1 MNNKASKEKMLLEKH
16 ESLQWKDLWL
26 GEGRK
31 CFKAIK
37 NEVGR
42 SQQKVIKLKVK
53 EAIPNIDQS
62 IGEVVVGPDDQ
73 RKEKKT
79 DEGKERLKWINR
91 LVNINMN
98 ERKKYAYWRKQRQQ
112 QQQN

>member
-1 MNNKASKEKMLLEKH
+1 MKRFMARRGKKY
-16 ESLQWKDLWL
+16 
-26 GEGRK
+26 

-53 EAIPNIDQS
+53 EAIPDVDQLID
-62 IGEVVVGPDDQ
+62 EVVVGPDDQ
-73 RKEKKT
+73 RKEKKSE
-79 DEGKERLKWINR
+79 EGKERLKRING

-98 ERKKYAYWRKQRQQ
+98 ERKKYTY
-112 QQQN
+112 

>member
-1 MNNKASKEKMLLEKH
+1 MNHYNEKIYGKGREEK
-16 ESLQWKDLWL
+16 
-26 GEGRK
+26 K

-62 IGEVVVGPDDQ
+62 IDEMIVGPDDQ
-73 RKEKKT
+73 RKRE
-79 DEGKERLKWINR
+79 ENGQRERTIK
-91 LVNINMN
+91 MD
-98 ERKKYAYWRKQRQQ
+98 Q
-112 QQQN
+112 

>member
-1 MNNKASKEKMLLEKH
+1 MNYYNEKIYG
-16 ESLQWKDLWL
+16 Q
-26 GEGRK
+26 GREEK

-62 IGEVVVGPDDQ
+62 IDEVVVGPDDQ
-73 RKEKKT
+73 RKRKKT
-79 DEGKERLKWINR
+79 DEGKERLKWIIG
-91 LVNINMN
+91 LVNVNMN
-98 ERKKYAYWRKQRQQ
+98 ERKKYTY
-112 QQQN
+112 

>member
-1 MNNKASKEKMLLEKH
+1 MNHYNEKIYGKGREEK
-16 ESLQWKDLWL
+16 
-26 GEGRK
+26 K

-62 IGEVVVGPDDQ
+62 IDEMIVGLDDQ

-79 DEGKERLKWINR
+79 DKGKERLKWINE
-91 LVNINMN
+91 LVNISIN
-98 ERKKYAYWRKQRQQ
+98 ERKKYTY
-112 QQQN
+112 

>member
-1 MNNKASKEKMLLEKH
+1 MNNCNENIYG
-16 ESLQWKDLWL
+16 Q
-26 GEGRK
+26 GREEK

-42 SQQKVIKLKVK
+42 SQKKVIKLKLK

-62 IGEVVVGPDDQ
+62 IDELVVEPDDQ
-73 RKEKKT
+73 RKEKKR
-79 DEGKERLKWINR
+79 DEGKERLKWING

-98 ERKKYAYWRKQRQQ
+98 ERKKYTY
-112 QQQN
+112 

>member
-1 MNNKASKEKMLLEKH
+1 MLDCPFSEKIISRKKKH
-16 ESLQWKDLWL
+16 EQLQLKDLWL

-31 CFKAIK
+31 KCFKAIN

-42 SQQKVIKLKVK
+42 SQQKVIRLKVK

-62 IGEVVVGPDDQ
+62 IDEVDVGPDDQ
-73 RKEKKT
+73 RKEKET
-79 DEGKERLKWINR
+79 DEGKERLKWINE

-98 ERKKYAYWRKQRQQ
+98 EREKYAY
-112 QQQN
+112 